1 MRIALFSLIALF
13 ATLLPAQEY
22 LLETE
27 LGIGGTAQTPGLVA
41 APFAPL
47 TVHIQR
53 TDTRP
58 FKGRVVVE
66 MSGRAARGPF
76 GDDRPAVELTQE
88 LNLEEGTQNAVV
100 RFELPVYRNS
110 LEGQVALERN
120 FGEGFEP
127 VSARA
132 FTGGVHGDNRALVG
146 FISQARLAS
155 AQPYLFQDLIEIQNQ
170 QLPENW
176 KLLACFDAIVLN
188 DDRLSRK
195 QAEALVDY
203 VIAGGTLVLSPNTA
217 AAFNPELPI
226 ARLLGLASA
235 PTQAGVRLSDFKALR
250 EKPKI
255 SGLSRG
261 GGGAGGGP
269 ISPEGEPGPVLPPQG
284 EEPPL
289 DPRDDS
295 ELALWQGAGRARP
308 VEELR
313 SLLSYARAG
322 AGSVIFVHADLSQ
335 FPLVTAAERKPT
347 TAGVNLVSLAL
358 KHAAQGVRRSAMT
371 RLASGD
377 NRDTLDIAGKRIPGR
392 DMQVLLI
399 FLYVSAAGVGMFL
412 LARRL
417 RRPEVYPGVLLA
429 LAVLSVLLVFSL
441 GEVYKRAGD
450 RVRVVRL
457 VVSDGVTQRNAV
469 FTVGCAYV
477 VDRTELEFAQD
488 RTPWLVPAALK
499 GGNIRGLPA
508 DYAQYTA
515 SSSAVETVT
524 QVHDLVRWQNL
535 FFASAEPA
543 AVSDLQMRVTGDSGA
558 QTVENRSPHALQGC
572 LILIG
577 GPPASPGTPRCKW
590 HYVSTLGAAGSA
602 DARVP
607 LSTTTLAPPDGSAI
621 AGLLVDQA
629 DEFPASSFSALLGI
643 SPYRRVMMPRSLAD
657 MEQSLNMCELLP
669 EEGEFLVIGLLPEN
683 AISKG
688 SLGLRDTDPDRV
700 GQTVIWATRGLM
712 ESR

>member
-1 MRIALFSLIALF
+1 MRIALFSLITLF
-13 ATLLPAQEY
+13 AALLPAQEY

-76 GDDRPAVELTQE
+76 GDDRPAFELSQE

-100 RFELPVYRNS
+100 RFEIPVYRNS

-120 FGEGFEP
+120 FGDGFEP

-132 FTGGVHGDNRALVG
+132 FTGAVHGDNRALVG

-203 VIAGGTLVLSPNTA
+203 VIAGGTLVVSPNTA

-226 ARLLGLASA
+226 ARLLGLTSA
-235 PTQAGVRLSDFKALR
+235 PNQAGVRLSDFKILR

-261 GGGAGGGP
+261 TAGGPTNPEGDTGTVKP
-269 ISPEGEPGPVLPPQG
+269 PEGED
-284 EEPPL
+284 PPL

-295 ELALWQGAGRARP
+295 ELSLWQGAGRARP
-308 VEELR
+308 LEDLR

-322 AGSVIFVHADLSQ
+322 AGSVIFVHADFSQ
-335 FPLVTAAERKPT
+335 FPLVTASERKPT

-358 KHAAQGVRRSAMT
+358 KHAAQGVRRSAMG
-371 RLASGD
+371 RLAAGD

-417 RRPEVYPGVLLA
+417 RRPEIYPAALLA

-450 RVRVVRL
+450 RVRMVRL

-477 VDRTELEFAQD
+477 VDQTRLEFAQD
-488 RTPWLVPAALK
+488 RTPWLVPTGLK
-499 GGNIRGLPA
+499 DGNIRGLPA

-524 QVHDLVRWQNL
+524 QVQDLVRWQNL

-543 AVSDLQMRVTGDSGA
+543 AVSDLQLRVTGDGGA
-558 QTVENRSPHALQGC
+558 QTIENRSPHTVSGC

-577 GPPASPGTPRCKW
+577 GPPIAATGMPRCKW
-590 HYVSTLGAAGSA
+590 HYLSTLGAAGSA

-607 LSTTTLAPPDGSAI
+607 LSSTTLAPNDGSAI
-621 AGLLVDQA
+621 ASLLLDRN
-629 DEFPASSFSALLGI
+629 DEFEAASLCALLGI
-643 SPYRRVMMPRSLAD
+643 SPNRRVMMPHGLSD
-657 MEQSLNMCELLP
+657 MEQSLNTCELLP
-669 EEGEFLVIGLLPEN
+669 DEGEFLVIGILPEN
-683 AISKG
+683 AVSKG
-688 SLGLRDTDPDRV
+688 SMGLRDTDPDRV
-700 GQTVIWATRGLM
+700 GQAVIWATRGLM